1 MTHFIAESL
10 VFTRWLAIMGVILW
24 FGVAALIF
32 IIASLSWLC
41 RQIRIWTYRHLTNR
55 TTKSTGRI

>member
-1 MTHFIAESL
+1 MTHVIVLSITIA
-10 VFTRWLAIMGVILW
+10 RGLAIYGFLIWACL
-24 FGVAALIF
+24 AALIF